1 MRKALTQQRLHEQ
14 RNAFGRRCVCEGGVE
29 EDRNT
34 LDWRAT
40 EAAAMATSTHVCPTC
55 GADHARGACR
65 HEGTRDHPGAQKRD
79 RRGVDGAL
87 PAHGSPEPAL
97 QIFSAGGALG

>member
-1 MRKALTQQRLHEQ
+1 MRKALTQQRSHEQ

-87 PAHGSPEPAL
+87 PAHGSNEGIS
-97 QIFSAGGALG
+97 QDFSAGGAS